1 MRPHLYFC
9 HKLYG
14 SHIGEAVLKNGNLVI
29 LPLHEFLISIVLKS
43 LITSRT
49 RLRMLVKFFINS
61 ANSGYLNGLA
71 DEFGESTNAIRRE
84 LNNLS
89 EAGYLIQ
96 WKSKNKIVYSANT
109 EHTLFKVL
117 QKIIR
122 HHLGLE
128 KIIES
133 VLIKMGNVNKI
144 VLIGDYAMGHDT
156 GTIEVIL
163 VGDKIDTAYIKILQR
178 KLKDV
183 IQRSVIFYINISI
196 PDNRIEL
203 YDKNNSELNLNN

>member
-14 SHIGEAVLKNGNLVI
+14 SHIGEAVLNNGNLVI

-144 VLIGDYAMGHDT
+144 VLIGDYALGNDT

-183 IQRSVIFYINISI
+183 IQ
-196 PDNRIEL
+196 L
-203 YDKNNSELNLNN
+203 YLFLTIGLSYMTKTIQS

>member
-14 SHIGEAVLKNGNLVI
+14 SHIGEAVLNNGNLVI

-144 VLIGDYAMGHDT
+144 VLIGDYALGNDT